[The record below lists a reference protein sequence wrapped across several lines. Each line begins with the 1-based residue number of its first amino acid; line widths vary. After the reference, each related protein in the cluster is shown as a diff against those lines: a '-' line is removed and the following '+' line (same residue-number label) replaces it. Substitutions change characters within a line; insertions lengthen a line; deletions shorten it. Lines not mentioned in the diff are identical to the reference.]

1 MWEDK
6 VMRSI
11 KLLLA
16 FGMIF
21 SLVACGQV
29 VKETVTPVPTA
40 QIPPAGKKVVV
51 VPFADYTPN
60 SRQENYWRRNVLV
73 MEALQ
78 DEFAR
83 YGLMTAIEE
92 DVVRYLMDEKIIE
105 PPEVFFGHSPMNEYM
120 RSMTANENWSPA
132 MTRELE
138 AAISHNEQIA
148 TAKQRKETKKNHQG
162 MESTSLTGGQ
172 VIHLGNKFG
181 ADYVV
186 RGRLIEF
193 DQGAAKDAFN
203 PFQVGILPF
212 VFNTGQRAVFGV
224 AKSDNYEMI
233 DKMALGGLAGLA
245 YGRSNQNSPF
255 DEDEDVHSGG
265 HPLFDPTV
273 IDKDDYHA
281 LNTAFWGAA
290 GTGLAFLAHKGG
302 KVPRAVVQ
310 IRVMVQ
316 DALTGQLLWTNRS
329 QVEVVPRSVYSA
341 QEYRVLVSQAIKQA
355 TTSLVSSFIST
366 IEPALAPKIPAQ
378 DAHKN
383 DTARNI
389 QSLEG

>member
-1 MWEDK
+1 MK
-6 VMRSI
+6 LI

-16 FGMIF
+16 FSMVF
-21 SLVACGQV
+21 SLVACGHV
-29 VKETVTPVPTA
+29 VKETVTPVPSNE
-40 QIPPAGKKVVV
+40 IPSAGKKVVV

-78 DEFAR
+78 DEFAK

-105 PPEVFFGHSPMNEYM
+105 PPEVFFGHSPMTEYM
-120 RSMTANENWSPA
+120 QNMSTNENWSTS

-138 AAISHNEQIA
+138 SAISHNEQIE
-148 TAKQRKETKKNHQG
+148 TAKQRQSKKNNSQG
-162 MESTSLTGGQ
+162 LQSKALTGGQ
-172 VIHLGNKFG
+172 VIHLGNEFG
-181 ADYVV
+181 ADYVI

-193 DQGAAKDAFN
+193 DQGAAKDIFN

-224 AKSDNYEMI
+224 AQSDNYEMI
-233 DKMALGGLAGLA
+233 DKMAIGGLAGLA

-255 DEDEDVHSGG
+255 DEDVDRQSGG
-265 HPLFDPTV
+265 HPLFDPTI

-310 IRVMVQ
+310 IRVIVQ
-316 DALTGQLLWTNRS
+316 DALTGALVWTNRS
-329 QVEVVPRSVYSA
+329 QVEVMPKSVYSP
-341 QEYRVLVSQAIKQA
+341 QEYRVLVAKAIKRA
-355 TTSLVSSFIST
+355 TSSLVSSFIST
-366 IEPALAPKIPAQ
+366 IEPTLIPPSPAQ

-383 DTARNI
+383 DTA
-389 QSLEG
+389 QADQKSEG